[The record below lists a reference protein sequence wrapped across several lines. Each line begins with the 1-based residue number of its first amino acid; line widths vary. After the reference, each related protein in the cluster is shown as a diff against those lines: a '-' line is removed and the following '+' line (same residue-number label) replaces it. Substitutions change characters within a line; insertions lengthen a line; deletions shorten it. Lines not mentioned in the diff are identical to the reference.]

1 MEIKIDVQGIEAV
14 VGALNTADGKIKQGA
29 AAGIA
34 EGGKI
39 VEAAAKGMA
48 PVRTG
53 ELRGSITSSAS
64 GLTAIVSAGMHYA
77 PYVEFGTYKM
87 AAQPYMAPALASSA
101 GAVITAIAAKIS
113 I

>member
-1 MEIKIDVQGIEAV
+1 MEITIDVEGVEAV
-14 VGALNTADGKIKQGA
+14 VGALNLADGKIKEGA
-29 AAGIA
+29 AAGVA

-53 ELRGSITSSAS
+53 ALRGSISSSAA
-64 GLTAIVSAGMHYA
+64 GLTAIVFAGVHYA

-87 AAQPYMAPALASSA
+87 AAQPYMAPALSSSA
-101 GAVITAIAAKIS
+101 SAVISAIAAKIS